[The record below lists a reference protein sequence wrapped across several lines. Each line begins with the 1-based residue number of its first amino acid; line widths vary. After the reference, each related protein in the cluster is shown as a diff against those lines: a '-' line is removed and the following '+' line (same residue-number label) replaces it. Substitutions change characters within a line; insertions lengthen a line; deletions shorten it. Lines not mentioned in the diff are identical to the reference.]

1 MFRVEEVEKLLS
13 IRSYGDLGR
22 YISDHPRLLS
32 DLENGKK
39 NFGEYLCK
47 NGLYE
52 ERKYIREGSY
62 GYVTYL
68 IETKFEND
76 GVHVRLLSRDHRSE
90 IRYEIFRGNLLYLI
104 SSLWI
109 YKLTRYIRTSELEED
124 LRGINVSELT
134 GYKSPTV
141 ILSKGFFECIL
152 SWGMGMFNPLTPPN
166 PSTGNRLIDLFD
178 LFKGYII

>member
-1 MFRVEEVEKLLS
+1 MFRVEEVEKFLS
-13 IRSYGDLGR
+13 IKSYGDLGR
-22 YISDHPRLLS
+22 YISDHPRLLY
-32 DLENGKK
+32 DLESGKK
-39 NFGEYLCK
+39 GFGEYLRK

-52 ERKYIREGSY
+52 ERKYIREGSC

-68 IETKFEND
+68 IETKFEDD

-109 YKLTRYIRTSELEED
+109 YKLTRYVRTSELEKD

-152 SWGMGMFNPLTPPN
+152 SWGMGMFNLLTPPN

-178 LFKGYII
+178 LFKGYIF